1 MSSLFRL
8 ILAAGLSLAL
18 SGFSAGA
25 QEYEREAGPTPP
37 RLSLIIGEA
46 SLWRSGAED
55 WVQARLNLPLAA
67 GDALYT
73 GPTASAELQI
83 GARAFVRMDER
94 TQVELT
100 GLEPDYLQFS
110 VIAGRASFDLR
121 TLRAGQSIEVDTPLA
136 AFTLERAGYYVVEVG
151 EDQTRF
157 VTRRG
162 GQATVTPADNVFRS
176 VAPSEEVV
184 LYGTGRPA
192 VEIHPAPD
200 LDGWD
205 RWNFERSARLFE
217 SPPTRALPDEIYGA
231 DELDRYGRWRQD
243 PRYGRVWIPDV
254 APDWVPYSTGEWIW
268 DPYYGWTWLDD
279 APWGWAPFHYGRW
292 VFVEGY
298 WAWTPGPTLVRP
310 VYAPALVAFFDFEPG
325 AAVHVG
331 IGAPSVSWVALGWGE
346 PLCPWWGPS
355 GFAGSAWWGGWGG
368 PRVVNDVVVHHT
380 TVVNVTNITYRN
392 SRVPKAMLAV
402 HRDRFGHGRVR
413 PARAD
418 VAELRGARPV
428 SGRLAVKPVPKSF
441 VSGDATRQRPD
452 KEWQSRQIVATKP
465 PHLHGEPWHREEHQP
480 GRERRTARIV
490 TPEKQPQ
497 AKLPR
502 PSFNGRDREDEPEVT
517 RHVPPRAPDLGPDGR
532 TSRDERDE
540 RSRRAAPQP
549 DEAQPTGNARDVE
562 RSEKAPKS
570 APAPRPQ
577 TGHMPREVD
586 ATRPADSASGRNRP
600 AEQDRSREESRRSRE
615 YASPK
620 TPPVHTLPDQ
630 SKGNGNNRAHQERA
644 SEDKSGQ
651 RLPPSPRVKASDQ
664 PDQAASHA
672 VTPKASKRT
681 SAEER
686 RQERSVPSQPASV
699 PSAKDNERRH
709 SRKQSLGN
717 GSGQASAVQPVSSG
731 RSTSKPNRNEKDQ
744 EREQTESGGQG
755 QGKGRSGN

>member
-1 MSSLFRL
+1 MLLLFRL
-8 ILAAGLSLAL
+8 ILTAGLSLAL

-46 SLWRSGAED
+46 SFWRPGAED

-110 VIAGRASFDLR
+110 VVAGRASFDLR
-121 TLRAGQSIEVDTPLA
+121 TLRAGQSIEVDTPRA

-151 EDQTRF
+151 ADQTRF

-162 GQATVTPADNVFRS
+162 GRATVTSADNDSRS
-176 VAPSEEVV
+176 LAPSEEAV
-184 LYGTGRPA
+184 LWGEGRPA
-192 VEIHPAPD
+192 VEIRPAPEP
-200 LDGWD
+200 DGWD
-205 RWNFERSARLFE
+205 RWNYERSARLFE
-217 SPPTRALPDEIYGA
+217 APPTHALPDEIYGA
-231 DELDRYGRWRQD
+231 NELDRYGRWRQD

-254 APDWVPYSTGEWIW
+254 APDWVPYSTGEWIF

-325 AAVHVG
+325 AAVRVG

-380 TVVNVTNITYRN
+380 TVINVTNITYRN

-418 VAELRGARPV
+418 VAELRDARPV
-428 SGRLAVKPVPKSF
+428 SGRLKVKPVPKSF
-441 VSGDATRQRPD
+441 VTGDVARLRPE
-452 KEWQSRQIVATKP
+452 KEWQSRKIVATKP
-465 PHLHGEPWHREEHQP
+465 PRIHGEPWHEAEHQP

-490 TPEKQPQ
+490 SPEKQPQ

-502 PSFNGRDREDEPEVT
+502 PSFNGRDREDEPDAA
-517 RHVPPRAPDLGPDGR
+517 RHAPPRAPDAGPDGR
-532 TSRDERDE
+532 TSRDERDA
-540 RSRRAAPQP
+540 RTRRAAPQP
-549 DEAQPTGNARDVE
+549 DEAQPTGTERDVE
-562 RSEKAPKS
+562 RSGKAPKS
-570 APAPRPQ
+570 EQAPRPQ

-586 ATRPADSASGRNRP
+586 VTRP
-600 AEQDRSREESRRSRE
+600 AEQDRSREDSRRSRE
-615 YASPK
+615 IASPK
-620 TPPVHTLPDQ
+620 TSPVQTLPDR
-630 SKGNGNNRAHQERA
+630 SNGNGNNRARHERA
-644 SEDKSGQ
+644 SVDKSGQ
-651 RLPPSPRVKASDQ
+651 RPTPSSRATASDQ
-664 PDQAASHA
+664 PDQVPHA
-672 VTPKASKRT
+672 VAPKASKRT
-681 SAEER
+681 PEEDR
-686 RQERSVPSQPASV
+686 RQERSAPAKPGNVPGERDS
-699 PSAKDNERRH
+699 DRRH
-709 SRKQSLGN
+709 SRSESLGN
-717 GSGQASAVQPVSSG
+717 GSGQPTAAQPSLSN
-731 RSTSKPNRNEKDQ
+731 RSTSKKDKKDREE
-744 EREQTESGGQG
+744 EREPTGANGQG